1 MDIIIP
7 EIDDIVN
14 FYQQELVEQIARE
27 TSFVERDSKFGGIEF
42 LGIMTQGLFSKPDA
56 SLSQMA
62 AMASEINPQLEI
74 SDPGVHQRIDDT
86 GISFLKRML
95 KEALEL
101 SAQQVID
108 SSIPSL
114 LSSFRRI
121 YLLDST
127 SIPIPENLADSFKG
141 SGGKAQTSGMKL
153 QLMLD
158 YQSGNYV
165 NVLPAEGIQADS
177 SYIMEAIKLVD
188 EGDLILNDLG
198 YFNKKALFEL
208 SEKGAYFLS
217 RLHHQVG
224 LHQPDESGEMRKF
237 DLLKELRKAM
247 RNGICSCEF
256 ELWLKQNKDDKIKVR
271 VIAYR
276 MPDDV
281 AAQRRR
287 RVRRKAKKTGYTPT
301 KRYLFLLGWG
311 LYLTNVPQVIWPTE
325 VVGVVYRLRWQIELV
340 FKSWKS
346 YHGLTDIKGEKRERI
361 ECFIYGRLIMM
372 VIIAHLYGSMRRYLW
387 KTKKRELSFLKTVR
401 HFQIKAFRALSL
413 MVESVSFTAF
423 LRDEYLSACRLCMME
438 LRKRPS
444 TVSIIRSAGQRGE
457 EEIAKAA

>member
-1 MDIIIP
+1 M
-7 EIDDIVN
+7 
-14 FYQQELVEQIARE
+14 
-27 TSFVERDSKFGGIEF
+27 
-42 LGIMTQGLFSKPDA
+42 
-56 SLSQMA
+56 
-62 AMASEINPQLEI
+62 
-74 SDPGVHQRIDDT
+74 
-86 GISFLKRML
+86 
-95 KEALEL
+95 
-101 SAQQVID
+101 
-108 SSIPSL
+108 
-114 LSSFRRI
+114 
-121 YLLDST
+121 
-127 SIPIPENLADSFKG
+127 
-141 SGGKAQTSGMKL
+141 
-153 QLMLD
+153 MLD

-165 NVLPAEGIQADS
+165 NVLPADGIQADS
-177 SYIMEAIKLVD
+177 SYIMEAVKLVD

-208 SEKGAYFLS
+208 SEKKAYFLS

-224 LHQPDESGEMRKF
+224 LYESDESGEMRKF
-237 DLLKELRKAM
+237 DLVKELRKAM
-247 RNGICSCEF
+247 RNGIGGCEF
-256 ELWLKQNKDDKIKVR
+256 ELWLKQKKDDKIKVR

-311 LYLTNVPQVIWPTE
+311 LYLTNVPQTIWPTE

-413 MVESVSFTAF
+413 MVQPVSFTAF
-423 LRDEYLSACRLCMME
+423 LFMEFLSACRLCMME
-438 LRKRPS
+438 LRQRPS
-444 TVSIIRSAGQRGE
+444 TVSMIRSAGQRGE